1 MSIWSRRTKVP
12 AHTRSWLGPDER
24 VLAFATTTHGD
35 PLLATQRGIWMPDPA
50 ARPTAGG
57 PGSPPDSQRSSAN
70 GENARSDGP
79 PGVLLGW
86 ERIVEATWRE
96 DLLTL
101 TPAEEVEDGI
111 WRRLRAL
118 AFPLAES
125 GDLPRTVRVRMDRT
139 VAESTRRSLGTGG
152 SALVVARRVAGQD
165 GLLRYVVFDRE
176 ADLGDPAATAAAHR
190 LLAAVRGSAPA
201 PD

>member
-1 MSIWSRRTKVP
+1 MSIWPRRTKVP
-12 AHTRSWLGPDER
+12 AYTRSWLGPDER

-50 ARPTAGG
+50 VA
-57 PGSPPDSQRSSAN
+57 SAEV
-70 GENARSDGP
+70 GSDGP

-118 AFPLAES
+118 AFPLAEA

-165 GLLRYVVFDRE
+165 GLLRYIVFDRE